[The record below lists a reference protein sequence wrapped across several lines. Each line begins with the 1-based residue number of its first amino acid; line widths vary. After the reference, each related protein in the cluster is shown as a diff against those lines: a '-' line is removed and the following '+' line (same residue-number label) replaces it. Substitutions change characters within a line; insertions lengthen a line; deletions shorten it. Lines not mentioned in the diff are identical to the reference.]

1 MGKTILPTIYG
12 EPASE
17 SLRLSSLFHGTGI
30 LVLSHLPYRHAWLG
44 VQMDLIFTGHLVF
57 IWYLSSVLSQESNM
71 TERLDFH
78 FSLSCTGE
86 GDGNP
91 LQCSCLENPRDG
103 AAWWAAVY
111 GVTQSRTR
119 LKRLSSSSNRLTNDS
134 GEVKNHIVGSKL
146 EKHFCPQTQ
155 RRQLDL
161 PLKPLDNTRQE

>member
-1 MGKTILPTIYG
+1 MGKTILPTIY
-12 EPASE
+12 EDPASE

-30 LVLSHLPYRHAWLG
+30 LVLSHLPHPHAWLG
-44 VQMDLIFTGHLVF
+44 VQMHLIFTGHLVF
-57 IWYLSSVLSQESNM
+57 IWYLSSVLSQESDM
-71 TERLDFH
+71 TERLHFH

-86 GDGNP
+86 GNGNP

-103 AAWWAAVY
+103 GAWWAAIYRVPQSW
-111 GVTQSRTR
+111 TQ

-134 GEVKNHIVGSKL
+134 GEVKNHVVGSKL
-146 EKHFCPQTQ
+146 EKNFCPQTQ